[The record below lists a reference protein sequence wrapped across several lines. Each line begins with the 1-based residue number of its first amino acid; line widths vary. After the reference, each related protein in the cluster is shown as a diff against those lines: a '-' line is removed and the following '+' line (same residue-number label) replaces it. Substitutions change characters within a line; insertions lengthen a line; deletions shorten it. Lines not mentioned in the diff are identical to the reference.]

1 MSVEE
6 AKSIYSWRQDD
17 NSIVVSFELP
27 VGTVKSDIEYQL
39 SPDRLTVGLKDS
51 GILLSGDLYNKVD
64 VDASSWIISD
74 KKVYVFLLQFI
85 PADYIV

>member
-6 AKSIYSWRQDD
+6 AKPIYSWQQDD

-27 VGTVKSDIEYQL
+27 VGTVKSNIEYQL
-39 SPDRLTVGLKDS
+39 SPDRLTIRLKDS